1 MARPRRGQRDRPATE
16 RQGYAA
22 VCPVHGK
29 RSYVTR
35 ADARRAARTGPV
47 SGLREYR
54 CTAADGY
61 WHLGHLPRGVR
72 LGHVT
77 AADVYQHPDE
87 GTTE

>member
-1 MARPRRGQRDRPATE
+1 
-16 RQGYAA
+16 
-22 VCPVHGK
+22 
-29 RSYVTR
+29 
-35 ADARRAARTGPV
+35 V